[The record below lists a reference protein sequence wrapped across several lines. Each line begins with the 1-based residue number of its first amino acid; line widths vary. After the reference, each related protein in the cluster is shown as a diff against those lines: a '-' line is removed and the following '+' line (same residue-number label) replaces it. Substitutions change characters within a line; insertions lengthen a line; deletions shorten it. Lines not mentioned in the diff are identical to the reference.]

1 MKDTVVKDESG
12 ERNNMLLTT
21 KNSDRPQRL
30 YDAHNTFQSV
40 TMYFKDPFIGLVQEL
55 EDHKG
60 LLMVTVHKNLYDELS
75 QHEKDIFKERIENI
89 WKLYQLENVEIVDT
103 EGGRVYQSW
112 YTSPRARQTLSV

>member
-1 MKDTVVKDESG
+1 MKDTLVKDESG

-89 WKLYQLENVEIVDT
+89 WKLYQLEDVEIVDT

-112 YTSPRARQTLSV
+112 YKSPRAH

>member
-1 MKDTVVKDESG
+1 MKVEM
-12 ERNNMLLTT
+12 NNMLLTT

-89 WKLYQLENVEIVDT
+89 WKLYQLEDVEIVDT

-112 YTSPRARQTLSV
+112 YKSPRAH